1 MLGQA
6 LQLGHSAVLLV
17 QKTRPRRAQRCLA
30 APQLQAGMPV
40 HHLTFRRS
48 VRQHGGHGR
57 STCSRLVLAALAGST
72 ALQHT
77 RHFLQQLV
85 LLQWLGRKAIHAS
98 RIGCAAVLLQH
109 AGRERNDGNTGLLML
124 GLPGANGHG
133 SLQTIHVR
141 HLQVHQDDVER
152 LCLPQL
158 QGLQTIAGRYHLV
171 AMALHHYLQQLQVLW
186 HIVGSQNVQRRQL
199 HRAGNRFINGRLTNR
214 QGQLHME
221 LRALTFTA
229 ADADCAAHQLHQL
242 ARDGGAQART
252 TKAARGGR
260 ISLCKRV
267 KNTFELVLRNA
278 NARVLDGQVQAA
290 LLIVHAQLHMAA
302 FSELDGIA
310 HQIDENLLNT
320 QRIPAQ
326 IARPTARRTSI
337 SAPFLCSAC
346 TSRPAPMMLV
356 CPVLMWRCR

>member
-1 MLGQA
+1 
-6 LQLGHSAVLLV
+6 
-17 QKTRPRRAQRCLA
+17 
-30 APQLQAGMPV
+30 
-40 HHLTFRRS
+40 
-48 VRQHGGHGR
+48 
-57 STCSRLVLAALAGST
+57 
-72 ALQHT
+72 
-77 RHFLQQLV
+77 
-85 LLQWLGRKAIHAS
+85 
-98 RIGCAAVLLQH
+98 
-109 AGRERNDGNTGLLML
+109 
-124 GLPGANGHG
+124 
-133 SLQTIHVR
+133 
-141 HLQVHQDDVER
+141 
-152 LCLPQL
+152 
-158 QGLQTIAGRYHLV
+158 
-171 AMALHHYLQQLQVLW
+171 MALHHYLQQFQVLW

-302 FSELDGIA
+302 FGELDGIA